1 MKEREKFYAVFGSLE
16 MEQPLAYFVNGG
28 DATDYAEKIS
38 VDYSSHA
45 VVIPFF
51 SKMGLWR
58 QIFAKGWIKF
68 WEEQDKEREE
78 NGKN

>member
-1 MKEREKFYAVFGSLE
+1 MKQGDRFYAVFGSLE
-16 MEQPLAYFVNGG
+16 MDQPMAYFVNGA
-28 DATDYAEKIS
+28 DATGFAEKIS
-38 VDYSSHA
+38 KDSDSHA

-51 SKMGLWR
+51 SKMSLWR
-58 QIFAKGWIKF
+58 QIFAKGWIKL

>member
-1 MKEREKFYAVFGSLE
+1 MSEREKFYAVFGSLE
-16 MEQPLAYFVNGG
+16 MEQPLAYFVNSV
-28 DATDYAEKIS
+28 DAEDYAEKTSIEN
-38 VDYSSHA
+38 SSHA

-68 WEEQDKEREE
+68 WEAQEE
-78 NGKN
+78 SKRDE